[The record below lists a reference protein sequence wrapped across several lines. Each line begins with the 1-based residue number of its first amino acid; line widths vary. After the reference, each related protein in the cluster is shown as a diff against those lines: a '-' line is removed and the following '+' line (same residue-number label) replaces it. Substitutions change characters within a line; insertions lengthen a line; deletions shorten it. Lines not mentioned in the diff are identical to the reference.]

1 MLGTIVNAAA
11 VLIGGGVGLL
21 LKRGLPKR
29 VSDAIMGGVALLV
42 TYIGIDGVLDGQKTI
57 VAVLSMV
64 VGAAIGSWIDIDA
77 GLTRL
82 GAFAEKRLNAGHE
95 DSRLAEGFVS
105 ASLLFCVGAMAVVG
119 ALNSGLSGNHDILL
133 AKALIDGVTACVLAS
148 TLGAGVLLSALAVF
162 VYQGAIALLAS
173 ALAPVL
179 SDAVVAEMS
188 CVGSLLI
195 IGIGLNMLNVT
206 KLKLANY
213 LPAIILPILFCRLF
227 RRRRRGE
234 HEDHR
239 HTQPRIPG
247 RDRAACSGCHQRI
260 LRQCLSGAGGRQ
272 RRNAPCQGRGGGN
285 HTACCVECRDD
296 AASGLR
302 DQSFSA

>member
-42 TYIGIDGVLDGQKTI
+42 TYVGIDGVLDGQKTI

-119 ALNSGLSGNHDILL
+119 ALNSGLSGNHDILF

-162 VYQGAIALLAS
+162 VYQGAIAL
-173 ALAPVL
+173 LAPVL

-227 RRRRRGE
+227 
-234 HEDHR
+234 
-239 HTQPRIPG
+239 
-247 RDRAACSGCHQRI
+247 
-260 LRQCLSGAGGRQ
+260 
-272 RRNAPCQGRGGGN
+272 
-285 HTACCVECRDD
+285 
-296 AASGLR
+296 
-302 DQSFSA
+302 

>member
-119 ALNSGLSGNHDILL
+119 SLNAGLTGDNATLI
-133 AKALIDGVTACVLAS
+133 AKAALDAVSAMFFAAAMGP
-148 TLGAGVLLSALAVF
+148 GVLLSAAAVF
-162 VYQGAIALLAS
+162 VYQGAIALLAGVIAPLLTEQIIGAMS
-173 ALAPVL
+173 A
-179 SDAVVAEMS
+179 
-188 CVGSLLI
+188 VGGLLI
-195 IGIGLNMLNVT
+195 IALGINMLEVT
-206 KLKLANY
+206 KIRIGNL
-213 LPAIILPILFCRLF
+213 LPAMFLPILYYPIA
-227 RRRRRGE
+227 
-234 HEDHR
+234 DW
-239 HTQPRIPG
+239 I
-247 RDRAACSGCHQRI
+247 
-260 LRQCLSGAGGRQ
+260 GG
-272 RRNAPCQGRGGGN
+272 
-285 HTACCVECRDD
+285 
-296 AASGLR
+296 LL
-302 DQSFSA
+302 